1 MFRLNLFRTPG
12 HLRFQYVPQHYDPD
26 KEDLEKRVKAA
37 KQDKP
42 KDLKNSKSRIA
53 NSYRSRYQK
62 HRNIS
67 RRANR
72 QSNVRILIILALL
85 IVIAYYFLIQFL
97 PALETAVE

>member
-42 KDLKNSKSRIA
+42 KDLERSKSRIA
-53 NSYRSRYQK
+53 NSYKSRYQK

-72 QSNVRILIILALL
+72 QSNIRILVILALL
-85 IVIAYYFLIQFL
+85 IGIAYYFLIQFL

>member
-37 KQDKP
+37 KSEKAVDMKQ
-42 KDLKNSKSRIA
+42 SKSRIA
-53 NSYRSRYQK
+53 QSYKSRYQK

-67 RRANR
+67 RRANK
-72 QSNVRILIILALL
+72 QSNIRLLVILALL
-85 IVIAYYFLIQFL
+85 IGLTYFMFIQFL
-97 PALETAVE
+97 PAIESAVE